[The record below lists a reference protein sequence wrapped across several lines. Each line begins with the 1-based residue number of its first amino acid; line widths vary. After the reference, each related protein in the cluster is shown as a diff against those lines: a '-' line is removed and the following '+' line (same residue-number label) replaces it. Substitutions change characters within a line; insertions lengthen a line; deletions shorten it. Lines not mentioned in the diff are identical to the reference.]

1 MCHARATALRSQP
14 QRIGWAGQ
22 RGRRPR
28 RDGFSRWTALDEDG
42 ASFAA
47 TFQPPGATTTVV
59 ACTTTLPDRLP
70 DKLKSDVTQ
79 ILSDSRPCGRI
90 LHYTVESLSETQW
103 SRDDIPAIIEQCRD
117 PQMMEFTRIPRPYTS
132 EHAHQLLALARAG
145 WQAASPTS
153 PRFWAIA
160 APTAT
165 GYRFAGTI
173 DYRPTGHRTA
183 TVGYG
188 LHPAHRGAG
197 RPDVGRPEPGPGLR
211 LRPRRPRTH
220 PLASRRRELGVSKSG
235 LAQRLPTRRTRTRAV
250 PATRRRHQRRL
261 DRHPP
266 PRRPT
271 HPRPA
276 LARHNITRPHGTA
289 RAGQAGPAGDIRSST
304 TSSVPRP
311 ARRMHRVESRFS
323 SATVKPGHVT
333 PG

>member
-1 MCHARATALRSQP
+1 M
-14 QRIGWAGQ
+14 
-22 RGRRPR
+22 
-28 RDGFSRWTALDEDG
+28 
-42 ASFAA
+42 
-47 TFQPPGATTTVV
+47 

-79 ILSDSRPCGRI
+79 ILSDSLPCGRI
-90 LHYTVESLSETQW
+90 LYYTVESLSETQW

-197 RPDVGRPEPGPGLR
+197 LMSVALSLVLDYAFDHDGQELIHWQAAVGNWASAKAAWRNGFRLEGHVRGLCLRPDGGINDGWIATLHRDD
-211 LRPRRPRTH
+211 PRT
-220 PLASRRRELGVSKSG
+220 PG
-235 LAQRLPTRRTRTRAV
+235 QPW
-250 PATRRRHQRRL
+250 PAT
-261 DRHPP
+261 
-266 PRRPT
+266 T
-271 HPRPA
+271 
-276 LARHNITRPHGTA
+276 
-289 RAGQAGPAGDIRSST
+289 
-304 TSSVPRP
+304 
-311 ARRMHRVESRFS
+311 
-323 SATVKPGHVT
+323 
-333 PG
+333 